1 MLTYYQQQT
10 QRLLQNPAAPTSLYA
25 TADLTSYINTMR
37 GQLAGDGQCIRRTGT
52 LTVTIG
58 QRNYNFSDIVISDPS
73 VAGVLNVRRI
83 LYGIGIGAG
92 NVGGNKYVTPR
103 PWEWFELYAL
113 NNPVPDQGAPKMWS
127 QEQQGSAG
135 TGSITNKGA
144 GTIITGTFWIDPLPD
159 FPYVLSLECACYPI
173 ALAADTDAE
182 AIPYIWTDAVP
193 FGAAWYALLSSQT
206 SARMQDAEKYLSY
219 YQMYAERARRGTN
232 PDVLKYQYEQQ
243 PNITLP
249 NLVGLTPKGPGR

>member
-1 MLTYYQQQT
+1 MLSYYTQQT
-10 QRLLQNPAAPTSLYA
+10 QRLLQNPGAPTSLYQPS
-25 TADLTSYINTMR
+25 DLTSYINTMR

-52 LTVTIG
+52 LVTTVG
-58 QRNYNFSDIVISDPS
+58 QRNYNFSDIVISDTS
-73 VAGVLNVRRI
+73 VQGVLNVRRI
-83 LYGIGIGAG
+83 LYS
-92 NVGGNKYVTPR
+92 VGQGNKYVTPR
-103 PWEWFELYAL
+103 PWEWFELYSL
-113 NNPVPDQGAPKMWS
+113 NNPVPGSGPPRTWS
-127 QEQQGSAG
+127 VEQQGSAG
-135 TGSITNKGA
+135 TGTITNEGA
-144 GTIITGTFWIDPLPD
+144 GTIISGTFWIDPMPD
-159 FPYVLSLECACYPI
+159 LQYTLSLECACYPI
-173 ALAADTDAE
+173 ALTQDSDPE

-249 NLVGLTPKGPGR
+249 NLVGITPKGPGR